1 MGKSEVAVAVAESLA
16 AEIVSVD
23 SIQIYRGLDAGTA
36 KPSPELLE
44 RAPHHLIDALE
55 PSHELT
61 VADYQRRARAAV
73 EEISSRRRLPL
84 LVGGSGL
91 YFRAVVDDL
100 DFPPRAGAIRARL
113 ERLGRQVGPERL
125 HSRLRELDP
134 SAAQNIDAR
143 NLRRIVRAL
152 EVIEITGQPFSAA
165 DRWRR
170 YESIYRLAVAGLTLP
185 RYALHRRIEDRVDG
199 MLAAGLVEEARAL
212 DRRGLGPTARQAL
225 GYRQVLK
232 APSASPQELRERIV
246 AATRRYARRQESW
259 FRTDPRISWF
269 DASDPGLADALVSH
283 FSASLALP

>member
-1 MGKSEVAVAVAESLA
+1 MGKSEVAVAVAESLD

-44 RAPHHLIDALE
+44 RIPHHLVDALE

-73 EEISSRRRLPL
+73 AEISSRGRLPL

-165 DRWRR
+165 DRWKK

-185 RYALHRRIEDRVDG
+185 RHALHRRIEGRVDD

-225 GYRQVLK
+225 GYRQVLN
-232 APSASPQELRERIV
+232 PPPGGPRELREGIMV
-246 AATRRYARRQESW
+246 ATRRYARRQESW

-269 DASDPGLADALVSH
+269 NASAPGLAEALVRH
-283 FSASLALP
+283 FTASLALP